1 MHLHI
6 ARDLKRDIRSF
17 IDIDVVRQRGPEAAQ
32 KIALGF
38 ATTRHPDEYA
48 IAVRA
53 QSEEDLPEEVRQS
66 IETKANG
73 QLDVQ
78 FTGPVRVSS
87 ATPGHAAQY
96 LTIGSSIGHYRT
108 SAGTLGFFARRQG
121 DGAIGIVSANHVLA
135 AEDRGRD
142 EDDILHPAPADHG
155 CRPRDVV
162 AHLCGDYPRLSPGSG
177 AVDCAFAELV
187 DGIDY
192 VPHLAGEKLS
202 ASTAQPEQLHAV
214 FKTGRTTGRTAG
226 RITAFDID
234 NFPVVYS
241 RGRVRFN
248 GLIEIESTCATPF
261 ARGGDS
267 GSLVFNADRQPVGLL
282 FVGSVRG
289 GTYRNGFAYA
299 SPIDSV
305 LGTLGLNFLV

>member
-1 MHLHI
+1 MQLHT
-6 ARDLKRDIRSF
+6 ARDLKREIRSF

-38 ATTRHPDEYA
+38 ATTSHTDEYA

-53 QSEEDLPEEVRQS
+53 QSEEDLPEDVRKS
-66 IETKANG
+66 MEAKTNG

-87 ATPGHAAQY
+87 ATGGRAAQC
-96 LTIGSSIGHYRT
+96 LTIGCSIGHYRT

-162 AHLCGDYPRLSPGSG
+162 AHLCGDYPRLSPGSEV
-177 AVDCAFAELV
+177 VDCAFAELV

-192 VPHLAGEKLS
+192 LPDLAGEKLS
-202 ASTAQPEQLHAV
+202 ASTAPPEQLHAV
-214 FKTGRTTGRTAG
+214 FKIGRTTGRTAG
-226 RITAFDID
+226 RITAFDVD
-234 NFPVVYS
+234 NFPVAYS
-241 RGRVRFN
+241 RGSVRFN
-248 GLIEIESTCATPF
+248 GLIEIESTGTAPF

-289 GTYRNGFAYA
+289 GTYQNGFGYA

-305 LGTLGLNFLV
+305 LSTWGLTCLV